1 MPLPTPDG
9 PPSRRIDVASLPVRR
24 RPPAPDPPSAPD
36 QAASGA
42 AAAPTGGGASVARDA
57 EAAVEE
63 FNTRILRQA
72 TRSAE
77 SIGTA
82 LERDRRLHVVLYVVL
97 FTVGVGT
104 AVAAIVQGLLAES
117 VGEAVAGLGIAGLS
131 AASFFAFFLA
141 RPLEALERN
150 AIYTQ
155 WLAATVTA
163 YWTRMVFLDDPDM
176 VDAEIRAATTDLVG
190 DLDKLARRHAA
201 ATARAAVPQAPAAG
215 P

>member
-1 MPLPTPDG
+1 M
-9 PPSRRIDVASLPVRR
+9 
-24 RPPAPDPPSAPD
+24 
-36 QAASGA
+36 
-42 AAAPTGGGASVARDA
+42 
-57 EAAVEE
+57 
-63 FNTRILRQA
+63 
-72 TRSAE
+72 
-77 SIGTA
+77 
-82 LERDRRLHVVLYVVL
+82 LYVVL

-163 YWTRMVFLDDPDM
+163 YWTRMVFLDDPDT

-190 DLDKLARRHAA
+190 DLRQAGPAARRGHGTGRPCRRRRLPDPDARRVRRCSPGRPQKPALARTSSSTRSSNGDNSNADSS
-201 ATARAAVPQAPAAG
+201 APPNRSKVSSPDRMSETVWPG
-215 P
+215 

>member
-24 RPPAPDPPSAPD
+24 RQPAPDPPSAPD
-36 QAASGA
+36 GA
-42 AAAPTGGGASVARDA
+42 AAAVPTDSGASVARDA

-82 LERDRRLHVVLYVVL
+82 LERDRRLHIVLYVVL

-163 YWTRMVFLDDPDM
+163 YWTRMVFLDDPDT

>member
-1 MPLPTPDG
+1 M
-9 PPSRRIDVASLPVRR
+9 RR
-24 RPPAPDPPSAPD
+24 RQPVPDPPAAPD
-36 QAASGA
+36 EAVPGAS
-42 AAAPTGGGASVARDA
+42 AAPNGGGPSAARDA

-104 AVAAIVQGLLAES
+104 AVAIVQGLLAES

-163 YWTRMVFLDDPDM
+163 YWTRMVFLDDPDT
-176 VDAEIRAATTDLVG
+176 VDAEIRAATIDLVG

-201 ATARAAVPQAPAAG
+201 ATARAAVPQPLAAG